1 MVVSGLLIHHDSTSK
16 DRVAK
21 AYTCDLET
29 SERSRLSLPSCIS
42 TLLLI
47 LHVYERIAVVTGAAK
62 GIGREIA
69 LRLAD
74 DGFDVGLNDIPPQ
87 MEALESLSQE
97 ILRKGSKSTI
107 VVGDVSVEEDVK
119 SLVSRVGAAL
129 GGLDVMVANAGI
141 CITKSIMETTLDE
154 WERLFAINSRGV
166 FLCHKYAGEYMIN
179 QGRGGRLIAASSL
192 GGKQGYDP
200 LGAYC
205 TTKFAVR
212 GMTQAFAK
220 ALGKH
225 GITVNA
231 YAPGLIETDMLHAIG
246 EEVGGGA
253 KKFYASQI
261 AAIPVGSLGTPAD
274 IASIVLYLASKESRF
289 ITGAR
294 ISVNGGVF
302 FD

>member
-1 MVVSGLLIHHDSTSK
+1 MSTK
-16 DRVAK
+16 G
-21 AYTCDLET
+21 
-29 SERSRLSLPSCIS
+29 
-42 TLLLI
+42 
-47 LHVYERIAVVTGAAK
+47 IAVVTGAAK
-62 GIGREIA
+62 GIGRAIA

-74 DGFDVGLNDIPPQ
+74 DGFDLGLNDIPSQ
-87 MEALESLSQE
+87 TEALESLSQE
-97 ILRKGSKSTI
+97 ISGKGRKSTI

-129 GGLDVMVANAGI
+129 GGLDVLSPKRMVANAGI
-141 CITKSIMETTLDE
+141 CITKPIMETTVDE

-166 FLCHKYAGEYMIN
+166 FLCHKYAGEYMVN

-192 GGKQGYDP
+192 AGKQAGDP

-205 TTKFAVR
+205 ATKFAVR

-231 YAPGLIETDMLHAIG
+231 YAPGFIETDMLHAIG
-246 EEVGGGA
+246 EDVGGGA
-253 KKFYASQI
+253 DKYYAKTS
-261 AAIPVGSLGTPAD
+261 AATPVGTLGTPAD
-274 IASIVLYLASKESRF
+274 IASIVSYLASKESRF
-289 ITGAR
+289 ITGQS